1 MDTKP
6 GLLGYGLCLELDAA
20 TSAIFR
26 GEGARQSEGHSRFCF
41 FILFSNV
48 LELLVDKK
56 MGKNSLRGATDSV
69 VVEDSDMC

>member
-1 MDTKP
+1 MRYTIFFFIFLMYDKVN
-6 GLLGYGLCLELDAA
+6 LL
-20 TSAIFR
+20 I
-26 GEGARQSEGHSRFCF
+26 